1 MKIKGK
7 FIYLKK
13 MRIRDASY
21 IYKLRR
27 KKNISLF
34 LHNPPKS
41 LDAQKKWMISNIKNK
56 RNLDFII
63 LSKKNDKKIGT
74 IGFNNIT
81 KKNAEWGRWIS
92 LGNTIENIESVIV
105 LLDFGFN
112 YLNLVNIYSL
122 TNKKNKKVVNFH
134 KNTTA
139 LNKGIIKSF
148 FFIKNKK
155 IDAIKFTFNKKRFEL
170 FKKKFK
176 IMTELAQ

>member
-13 MRIRDASY
+13 MRISDANY

-34 LHNPPKS
+34 LHKPPKS
-41 LDAQKKWMISNIKNK
+41 LDAQKKWMIANIKNK
-56 RNLDFII
+56 KNLDFII
-63 LSKKNDKKIGT
+63 SSNKNNKKIGT
-74 IGFNNIT
+74 IAFNNIT

-92 LGNTIENIESVIV
+92 RGNIIENIESVIV

-134 KNTTA
+134 RNTTA
-139 LNKGIIKSF
+139 LNKGILKSF
-148 FFIKNKK
+148 FLIRNKK

-170 FKKKFK
+170 FKKKFQV
-176 IMTELAQ
+176 MTELVQ

>member
-13 MRIRDASY
+13 MGISDANY

-41 LDAQKKWMISNIKNK
+41 LDAQKKWMIANIKNK
-56 RNLDFII
+56 KSLDFII
-63 LSKKNDKKIGT
+63 ISKKNNKKIGT
-74 IGFNNIT
+74 IAFNNIT

-92 LGNTIENIESVIV
+92 RGNIIENVEAVIV
-105 LLDFGFN
+105 LLNFGFN

-148 FFIKNKK
+148 FLIRNQK
-155 IDAIKFTFNKKRFEL
+155 IDAIKFAFNKTRFEL
-170 FKKKFK
+170 FKKKFQV
-176 IMTELAQ
+176 MTELVQ

>member
-13 MRIRDASY
+13 MGISDANY

-41 LDAQKKWMISNIKNK
+41 LDAQKKWMIANIKNK
-56 RNLDFII
+56 KSLDFII
-63 LSKKNDKKIGT
+63 ISKKNNKKIGT
-74 IGFNNIT
+74 IAFNNIT

-92 LGNTIENIESVIV
+92 RGNIIENVEAVIV

-148 FFIKNKK
+148 FSIRNKK
-155 IDAIKFTFNKKRFEL
+155 IDAIKFAFNKKRFEL
-170 FKKKFK
+170 FKKKFQV
-176 IMTELAQ
+176 MTELVQ

>member
-13 MRIRDASY
+13 IVISDANF
-21 IYKLRR
+21 IYRLRK

-41 LDAQKKWMISNIKNK
+41 LCAQKKWMISNIKNK

-63 LSKKNDKKIGT
+63 LSKKNNKKIGT
-74 IGFNNIT
+74 IALNNIT
-81 KKNAEWGRWIS
+81 KKDAEWGRWIS
-92 LGNTIENIESVIV
+92 QGNIIENIESVIV
-105 LLDFGFN
+105 LLDFGFKH
-112 YLNLVNIYSL
+112 LNLINLYSL

-139 LNKGIIKSF
+139 LNKGTIKSF
-148 FFIKNKK
+148 FLIRNKK
-155 IDAIKFTFNKKRFEL
+155 IDAIKFSFNKKRFKL
-170 FKKKFK
+170 FKKKFQ
-176 IMTELAQ
+176 IMTGLAQ

>member
-1 MKIKGK
+1 MKIEGK
-7 FIYLKK
+7 FICLKK
-13 MRIRDASY
+13 IRISDANY

-41 LDAQKKWMISNIKNK
+41 LDAQKKWMINNIKNK

-63 LSKKNDKKIGT
+63 LSKKNNKKIGT
-74 IGFNNIT
+74 IALNNIT
-81 KKNAEWGRWIS
+81 KTDAEWGRWIS
-92 LGNTIENIESVIV
+92 QGNIIENIESVIV

-112 YLNLVNIYSL
+112 HLNLINLYSL

-139 LNKGIIKSF
+139 LNKGTLKSF
-148 FFIKNKK
+148 FLIRNKK
-155 IDAIKFTFNKKRFEL
+155 IDAIKFAFNKKRFEL
-170 FKKKFK
+170 FKKKFQV
-176 IMTELAQ
+176 MTELAQ

>member
-13 MRIRDASY
+13 IVISDANF
-21 IYKLRR
+21 IYRLRK

-41 LDAQKKWMISNIKNK
+41 LCAQKKWMISNIKNK

-63 LSKKNDKKIGT
+63 LSKKNNKKIGT
-74 IGFNNIT
+74 IALNNIT
-81 KKNAEWGRWIS
+81 KKDAEWGRWIS
-92 LGNTIENIESVIV
+92 QGNIIENIESVIV

-112 YLNLVNIYSL
+112 HLNLIKIYSL
-122 TNKKNKKVVNFH
+122 TNKKNKKVINFH

-139 LNKGIIKSF
+139 LNKGVIKSHF
-148 FFIKNKK
+148 LIRNKK
-155 IDAIKFTFNKKRFEL
+155 VDAIKFIFSKKRFEL
-170 FKKKFK
+170 FKKKFQ
-176 IMTELAQ
+176 IMTGLAQ